1 MRALAITLTLLVAFI
16 QYPLWFGKGGWMR
29 VRHLNQQLE
38 EKRAHNDTLAMRN
51 AALNAEVL
59 DLKTGLEAIEER
71 ARLEL
76 GMIKSDEVFFQVL
89 DPNPDDAKAE
99 H

>member
-1 MRALAITLTLLVAFI
+1 MRVFAAALMFLIVAI
-16 QYPLWFGKGGWMR
+16 QYPLWFGKGGWLR
-29 VRHLNQQLE
+29 VRHVDQQLQAQSE
-38 EKRAHNDTLAMRN
+38 ENTRLALRN
-51 AALNAEVL
+51 ATLNAEVR

-71 ARLEL
+71 ARVEL

-89 DPNPDDAKAE
+89 KPRPVSPDSN